1 MDWKNIECAL
11 EGILF
16 AAGDSVPAERLCLAL
31 DLDRETVDE
40 AARRLADHYRFEQ
53 RGIRLLKLED
63 AYQLCSAP
71 EQADAIRRALETR
84 KPPRLSQAALEAL
97 AVVAY
102 YQPVTRA
109 YLEQVRGVDSSYTVN
124 LLLERGLIEPC
135 GRLEAPGR
143 PVQFATTEQ
152 FLRVFG
158 MTSLDEL
165 PPLPESGEPELSEPQ
180 EQEAETR

>member
-1 MDWKNIECAL
+1 MDWKNIESAL

-16 AAGDSVPAERLCLAL
+16 AAGDSVPAERLCFAL
-31 DLDRETVDE
+31 DLDRETLDA
-40 AARRLADHYRFEQ
+40 AARRLADFYCFDR
-53 RGIRLLKLED
+53 RGIRLLKLAD

-71 EQADAIRRALETR
+71 EQAEIIRKALEKR

-124 LLLERGLIEPC
+124 LLLDRGLIEPC
-135 GRLEAPGR
+135 GHLDAPGR
-143 PVQFATTEQ
+143 PMQFRTTEQ
-152 FLRVFG
+152 FLRSFG
-158 MTSLDEL
+158 MTSLEDL
-165 PPLPESGEPELSEPQ
+165 PPLPSGEEETAEEAPEE
-180 EQEAETR
+180 EETR